1 MTSLFVCPL
10 CGGALVRQD
19 GAYRCPAGH
28 SFDIA
33 REGHTYLL
41 PVNRTHS
48 KAPGDDKAMAAAR
61 SAFLSR
67 DYYAPLRDAL
77 CELSVSLTGNAPAVL
92 DAAAARDITPPPSTV
107 PCAGPVNRPA
117 WPVRTSPNS
126 FSGWPPNG
134 NMRWSWLWPP
144 PTACRWRTE
153 ASTCC

>member
-41 PVNRTHS
+41 PVNRKHS

-67 DYYAPLRDAL
+67 DYYVPLRDAL
-77 CELSVSLTGNAPAVL
+77 CELSVS
-92 DAAAARDITPPPSTV
+92 
-107 PCAGPVNRPA
+107 
-117 WPVRTSPNS
+117 
-126 FSGWPPNG
+126 
-134 NMRWSWLWPP
+134 
-144 PTACRWRTE
+144 
-153 ASTCC
+153 